1 MAHIWCTW
9 DHSILLRTSST
20 IVDIRESEDNWI
32 KNDIW
37 LKNDSIW
44 RNTMFNTLNF
54 WVKSDYEYYQEII
67 FNTIACCTATKCI
80 LIEIS
85 RLLSNLPTFSRLWKK
100 NNKNLFCTV
109 HDHSCLYSVILP
121 RWFCWCFWLT
131 ARFCI
136 ASLARHV
143 NNTRL
148 N

>member
-1 MAHIWCTW
+1 MIEKWFNIKKHYVQYFK
-9 DHSILLRTSST
+9 LL
-20 IVDIRESEDNWI
+20 SEIGYLLMRN
-32 KNDIW
+32 IW
-37 LKNDSIW
+37 LLFKYIYG
-44 RNTMFNTLNF
+44 
-54 WVKSDYEYYQEII
+54 YEYYQEII

-85 RLLSNLPTFSRLWKK
+85 RLLNNLPTFSRLWKK